1 MIFKFNNFAVTTS
14 AGRIQTDEQIAVP
27 NSISNGKPS
36 DYKFE
41 YKTRQIQI
49 FKSLYYRSKKIVIT
63 VFDFIDFIELLKAFN
78 SNKLNSEKTYKF
90 STYDAKVVSKEKIF
104 YLCLIIPGEKK
115 LYLDKFEASSLAA
128 KFGKI
133 LQKLDIF

>member
-1 MIFKFNNFAVTTS
+1 MEFYFNNILENVKEIC
-14 AGRIQTDEQIAVP
+14 IQTGEQIAVP
-27 NSISNGKPS
+27 HSISNNGKPS

-49 FKSLYYRSKKIVIT
+49 FKSLCYCSKKIVIT

-90 STYDAKVVSKEKIF
+90 STYAAKV
-104 YLCLIIPGEKK
+104 
-115 LYLDKFEASSLAA
+115 AS
-128 KFGKI
+128 
-133 LQKLDIF
+133 